1 MAGDPKGS
9 ERGRGSLCPT
19 PPPGG
24 CASLSLGLRQSPS
37 SVCPCALLRK
47 PPRAGTAEPVLAQL
61 LGGPQLQLP
70 GLCGHPLQVR
80 PTTGGG
86 AGQPQGETAPGSPLW
101 APLSQLSLLMG
112 GCLSSQT
119 EHPKSKQPHTAPHG
133 THWRA
138 EQACTAAVASKT
150 HKQSAHQEPP
160 PPSCSQVWGGGG
172 GIGGG
177 GTGAP
182 KALRPLPFALHPLC
196 SEVLLPTPQTSGRS
210 ALPAGGPGEL
220 PLQQGGS
227 RLHLPTPPAP
237 PRPRLG
243 QGPLSCSPVLPPS
256 PANSL

>member
-80 PTTGGG
+80 PTTG
-86 AGQPQGETAPGSPLW
+86 
-101 APLSQLSLLMG
+101 
-112 GCLSSQT
+112 
-119 EHPKSKQPHTAPHG
+119 
-133 THWRA
+133 
-138 EQACTAAVASKT
+138 
-150 HKQSAHQEPP
+150 
-160 PPSCSQVWGGGG
+160 WGGGAAPGRDSPGLPPLGPTVPTQSADG
-172 GIGGG
+172 GVPFLTDRAPQVQTASHSAPRHPLES
-177 GTGAP
+177 GTGMHSCSRFKNTQTVCPPGAASPQLLSGVGWRWGHRGRGDGCP
-182 KALRPLPFALHPLC
+182 KSPQASALRIAPPLQRSPPPHPPDLRKEC
-196 SEVLLPTPQTSGRS
+196 SPSGW
-210 ALPAGGPGEL
+210 AGGAASAAGG
-220 PLQQGGS
+220 LQAA
-227 RLHLPTPPAP
+227 PAHSP
-237 PRPRLG
+237 CSPRPRLG